1 MRKKSSKIGEYR
13 YVLLLVSVYDAVCI
27 LAWFKGKT
35 RRVAQAS

>member
-27 LAWFKGKT
+27 LAWFKDNT
-35 RRVAQAS
+35 SSV